1 MRRAAVLIATVAALA
16 VVSLLPAD
24 AAEIKIGNWNHGC
37 FRLGETGYHHYDFCL
52 GPDFLYPHEHVCD
65 KGSCYYR

>member
-1 MRRAAVLIATVAALA
+1 MRRAAVVIATVAALA
-16 VVSLLPAD
+16 VVSLLPAK
-24 AAEIKIGNWNHGC
+24 AEIQIGAWNHGC

-52 GPDFLYPHEHVCD
+52 GPDFLYPHERVCD